1 VCACVRAFLHA
12 YFRAYVCRK
21 VPVRDRGLMSG
32 ATRMIE
38 KQREIREVDKQLQ
51 THREEFELKTESLQR
66 RRDEV
71 KKKEEKLKE
80 SLLKF
85 DKFLKEND
93 SKRGRG
99 EKKAE
104 KERDA
109 VRQKEGE
116 IEKLKEECAVL
127 EAWRLRLQ
135 RRVEKSAFYWTFL
148 EQVLR
153 LYEDVWELL
162 GRFATLLSTKEQLRQ
177 RESEVQEQADGQRGA
192 LQRHTEQQSCSIL
205 QKNNLLSQLQTELD
219 QIRSN
224 ALRWENTWYHIQT
237 TAAKETLLLGQI
249 KVVTLNLY
257 HMMGGTTGQEKGV
270 AIDDTE
276 TQLKKMVQSQL
287 RGIPT
292 LPFKSL
298 GSIRNVLVYERKVHF
313 WSVKMTS
320 N

>member
-1 VCACVRAFLHA
+1 MALDLED
-12 YFRAYVCRK
+12 YFRTVFEEHLLMK
-21 VPVRDRGLMSG
+21 VPVRDRGLMSR
-32 ATRMIE
+32 ATQMIE

-51 THREEFELKTESLQR
+51 THREEFELKTDSLQR

-71 KKKEEKLKE
+71 MKKEEKLKE

-93 SKRGRG
+93 AKRGRG

-104 KERDA
+104 RERDA

-135 RRVEKSAFYWTFL
+135 RRVEKTAFYWTFL

-153 LYEDVWELL
+153 LAKYEDVWGLL

-192 LQRHTEQQSCSIL
+192 LQRYTDQQSCSIL

-224 ALRWENTWYHIQT
+224 TLRWENMWYHIQT
-237 TAAKETLLLGQI
+237 TAAKDTLLLGQI

-276 TQLKKMVQSQL
+276 TQLEKIQLFIQDQSAIVNNLKQSPSHATTKANL
-287 RGIPT
+287 
-292 LPFKSL
+292 K
-298 GSIRNVLVYERKVHF
+298 
-313 WSVKMTS
+313 
-320 N
+320 

>member
-1 VCACVRAFLHA
+1 MSDETLTSRPQALLQQKAPP
-12 YFRAYVCRK
+12 
-21 VPVRDRGLMSG
+21 PVFPQYS
-32 ATRMIE
+32 
-38 KQREIREVDKQLQ
+38 LQ
-51 THREEFELKTESLQR
+51 EFELKTDSLRR

-71 KKKEEKLKE
+71 MKKEEKLKE

-93 SKRGRG
+93 AKRGRG

-104 KERDA
+104 RERDA

-127 EAWRLRLQ
+127 EACRLRLQ
-135 RRVEKSAFYWTFL
+135 RRVGKTAFYWTFL

-153 LYEDVWELL
+153 LAKYEDVWELL
-162 GRFATLLSTKEQLRQ
+162 GRFATLLSTREQLRQ
-177 RESEVQEQADGQRGA
+177 RESEVQDQADGQRGA
-192 LQRHTEQQSCSIL
+192 LQRYTDQQSCSIL

-219 QIRSN
+219 QIRSKT
-224 ALRWENTWYHIQT
+224 LGWENKWNHIQT

-276 TQLKKMVQSQL
+276 TQLEKIQLFIQDQSAIVNNLKQSPSH
-287 RGIPT
+287 PT
-292 LPFKSL
+292 TKANLK
-298 GSIRNVLVYERKVHF
+298 
-313 WSVKMTS
+313 
-320 N
+320 

>member
-1 VCACVRAFLHA
+1 MALDLED
-12 YFRAYVCRK
+12 YFHTVFEEHLLMK

-71 KKKEEKLKE
+71 MTKEEKLKE

-93 SKRGRG
+93 AKRGRG

-104 KERDA
+104 RERDA

-116 IEKLKEECAVL
+116 IEKLEEECVVL

-135 RRVEKSAFYWTFL
+135 RRVEKTAFYWTFL

-153 LYEDVWELL
+153 LAKYEDVWELL
-162 GRFATLLSTKEQLRQ
+162 GRFATLLSTKEQLQQ

-192 LQRHTEQQSCSIL
+192 LQRYTDQQSCSIL

-257 HMMGGTTGQEKGV
+257 HMMGGTTVQEKGV

-276 TQLKKMVQSQL
+276 TQLEKIQLFIQDQSAIVNNLKQSPSHATTKANL
-287 RGIPT
+287 
-292 LPFKSL
+292 K
-298 GSIRNVLVYERKVHF
+298 
-313 WSVKMTS
+313 
-320 N
+320 